1 MKNLD
6 SNLEIYIVLTIII
19 SFIICGAFISWLF
32 LSSKTRALVLPY
44 EGVVGPFFGIP
55 AVLFSLTAALFATSI
70 WENYNSASRA
80 IRTESQGILNIITLA
95 ENIPT
100 LKAANLIDVSKS
112 YARSV
117 VEDEWPTLSTNSNPS
132 PVTKEK
138 FIQLTK
144 LIFESGEKLNKMEF
158 EALVNAYLRIN
169 NAREARLAFISFDVH
184 PIRWYAILLLGVLVQ
199 IAVAFVH
206 LSKPKALLVTMV
218 IATITVLIP
227 ICMIAFT
234 FSSPYNGVIEISNFP
249 YLEIY
254 R

>member
-6 SNLEIYIVLTIII
+6 SNLEIYIVFAIII
-19 SFIICGAFISWLF
+19 SFIICGTFIAWLF

-44 EGVVGPFFGIP
+44 EGVVGPFFGLP

-80 IRTESQGILNIITLA
+80 IRTESQGILNLINLS
-95 ENIPT
+95 ENIPA
-100 LKAANLIDVSKS
+100 LKATNLVDASKS

-117 VEDEWPTLSTNSNPS
+117 VEDEWPTLSMHSNSS
-132 PVTKEK
+132 PITREK
-138 FIQLTK
+138 FIQLSK
-144 LIFESGEKLNKMEF
+144 LIYESGEKLNKMEF
-158 EALVNAYLRIN
+158 EALVNAFLHIN

-184 PIRWYAILLLGVLVQ
+184 PIRWYAILLLGILVQ

-234 FSSPYNGVIEISNFP
+234 FSSPYGGVIEISNSP
-249 YLEIY
+249 YLEIFK
-254 R
+254 

>member
-6 SNLEIYIVLTIII
+6 SNLEIYFVLAIIALFI
-19 SFIICGAFISWLF
+19 LCGSFITWLF

-44 EGVVGPFFGIP
+44 EGVVGPFFGLP

-80 IRTESQGILNIITLA
+80 IRTESQGILNLITLA
-95 ENIPT
+95 ENIPV
-100 LKAANLIDVSKS
+100 LKATNLMDASRN

-117 VEDEWPTLSTNSNPS
+117 VEDEWPTLSTFSSPS
-132 PVTKEK
+132 PLTKEK
-138 FIQLTK
+138 FNQLSK
-144 LIFESGEKLNKMEF
+144 LIYGSGEKLNKMEF
-158 EALVNAYLRIN
+158 EALVNAFLHIN

-184 PIRWYAILLLGVLVQ
+184 PIRWYAILFLGVLVQ

-206 LSKPKALLVTMV
+206 LSKPKALLVAMV

-227 ICMIAFT
+227 ICMITFT
-234 FSSPYNGVIEISNFP
+234 FSSPYGGVIEISNSP
-249 YLEIY
+249 YLEIFK
-254 R
+254 

>member
-1 MKNLD
+1 MAFFELKNKGFSTSIRGRSRSL
-6 SNLEIYIVLTIII
+6 
-19 SFIICGAFISWLF
+19 
-32 LSSKTRALVLPY
+32 
-44 EGVVGPFFGIP
+44 FGIP

-70 WENYNSASRA
+70 WENYDSASRA
-80 IRTESQGILNIITLA
+80 IRTESQGILNLITLA
-95 ENIPT
+95 ENIPA
-100 LKAANLIDVSKS
+100 LKATNLVDASKS
-112 YARSV
+112 YTRSV
-117 VEDEWPTLSTNSNPS
+117 VEDEWPTLSMHANPS

-138 FIQLTK
+138 FIQLSK
-144 LIFESGEKLNKMEF
+144 LIYESGEKLNKMEF
-158 EALVNAYLRIN
+158 EALVNAFLHIN

-234 FSSPYNGVIEISNFP
+234 FSSPYGGVIEISNSP
-249 YLEIY
+249 YLEIFK
-254 R
+254 